1 MASKV
6 FSSDYENENLPDLL
20 DLDIAKLFDKY
31 EQQKTNAENQY
42 KIKLD
47 EVTATLGNVKNKYE
61 IQFKEREKYEK
72 QQSKIMAILNIT
84 GDDKGFDS
92 ILQAIKELKTS
103 HEQNETELSSGAQ
116 SVLDPQSSEDDVEI
130 KIDPMFYP

>member
-31 EQQKTNAENQY
+31 EQKTNAENQY

-72 QQSKIMAILNIT
+72 QQSKIMEILNIT

-103 HEQNETELSSGAQ
+103 YEQNETELYSEAQ
-116 SVLDPQSSEDDVEI
+116 NVLDSQSSEDDVEI